1 MGLRIKIEMMRLCQ
15 SLVYMAAIYFC
26 PSMRRR
32 RIEQAGAGMYR
43 EPVAGGAAVATMAS
57 APVALQAPEGG
68 ARRAIVV
75 FGKVLS
81 SLPSSFQY
89 VSAADEFIYQ
99 QYQQQYKQQ
108 YQDQLQEFG
117 ATHGEERGPSPVSYA
132 RKAERFIKRG
142 FDLLR
147 LTQNLARGD
156 LEAAAAH

>member
-1 MGLRIKIEMMRLCQ
+1 MGPRIKIEMMRLCQ
-15 SLVYMAAIYFC
+15 SLIYMAAIYFC
-26 PSMRRR
+26 PSMRKRR
-32 RIEQAGAGMYR
+32 TGEAGAGMYR
-43 EPVAGGAAVATMAS
+43 KPLADSAAS
-57 APVALQAPEGG
+57 AMVAAAGVASQSPEGG
-68 ARRAIVV
+68 ARRAITV
-75 FGKVLS
+75 FGKVIS

-89 VSAADEFIYQ
+89 VSTADVFIYQ
-99 QYQQQYKQQ
+99 QYQQQ

-117 ATHGEERGPSPVSYA
+117 ATPREERGPSAMNYA